1 MIEGTLDRNSKRIM
15 VRVAIFLS
23 LLLAGKMVV
32 GVAGAE
38 DTASPRSSV
47 LIGDVAKATG
57 SSTTTMTT
65 TIVEEAPVPVPVV
78 PIRKLTKNSKA
89 SKDDAAVS
97 EELEGLLRLLVYET
111 ALDLYR
117 SREPSSVD
125 ATVGN
130 ACTDCVDFFTWGTPL
145 SPNEQDEFCQEVVY
159 QILKLRI
166 GTLAAAERAAI
177 LNQYCNEL
185 LQCPSTPTMCCQSRG
200 VCLATY
206 GATGPTTGD
215 GIPIGESCI
224 YSDDCAIPPGLEHG
238 VCLYP
243 SYGFPGTCRSGQP
256 GVFCGRTSDCVI
268 PKGLKHPVCRRDKCQ
283 R

>member
-23 LLLAGKMVV
+23 LLIASMMVV

-125 ATVGN
+125 ATVKE

-145 SPNEQDEFCQEVVY
+145 PRKEQLEFCQEVVD
-159 QILKLRI
+159 QVVKLGWI
-166 GTLAAAERAAI
+166 TL
-177 LNQYCNEL
+177 LNKYCKEL
-185 LQCPSTPTMCCQSRG
+185 LQCPLSPLICCQSEG
-200 VCLATY
+200 VCLDA
-206 GATGPTTGD
+206 
-215 GIPIGESCI
+215 
-224 YSDDCAIPPGLEHG
+224 
-238 VCLYP
+238 
-243 SYGFPGTCRSGQP
+243 
-256 GVFCGRTSDCVI
+256 
-268 PKGLKHPVCRRDKCQ
+268 
-283 R
+283 